1 MNINRLEIKFDTFE
15 QAIDNIG
22 LLLPNLTELKLSR
35 SVIGSLRDLG
45 IGLVNL
51 HILWVDR
58 CGLTTLDGIVALP
71 ELRELY
77 ASFNDIIELS
87 PLALHDKIE
96 LIDLDSNGV
105 KDLNEVLQL
114 ISCNS
119 LQCLNL
125 DGNPVTSM
133 PNYRSLVV
141 NYVNQLQVLD
151 DIDIEDSERENQPII
166 MPEIIIPTNT
176 TKETTENDKGE
187 GIGNNN
193 NKLEQKIEEEIMI
206 AEGIKQ
212 CLPSSLKG
220 KQSYIMG
227 SPTKRVQHKEYILY
241 YIYFF
246 LFFILTVIYS
256 VILSFITQHY
266 LYFYISF
273 IFIFIY

>member
-105 KDLNEVLQL
+105 KDINEVLQL

-241 YIYFF
+241 IYFS
-246 LFFILTVIYS
+246 FFILTVIYS